1 MGGGGTQAAVKKI
14 MSKRTAFK
22 AKTFV
27 LKAPM
32 NSFPTNKQ
40 QQQK

>member
-1 MGGGGTQAAVKKI
+1 MQAAVKKI
-14 MSKRTAFK
+14 TSKRTAFK
-22 AKTFV
+22 ARSFV

-40 QQQK
+40 QQK

>member
-1 MGGGGTQAAVKKI
+1 MQAAAKKI

-22 AKTFV
+22 ASFV
-27 LKAPM
+27 LKAPI

-40 QQQK
+40 QQK